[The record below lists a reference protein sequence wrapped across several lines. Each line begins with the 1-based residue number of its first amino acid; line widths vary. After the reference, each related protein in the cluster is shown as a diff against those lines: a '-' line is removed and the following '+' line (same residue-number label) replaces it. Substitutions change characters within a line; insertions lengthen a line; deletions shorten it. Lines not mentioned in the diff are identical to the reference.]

1 MKRRYEKPAML
12 VVEVEQQMRLL
23 VGSGTRGGRNPYGEP
38 TDWNW
43 G

>member
-1 MKRRYEKPAML
+1 MKRNYEKPAML

-23 VGSGTRGGRNPYGEP
+23 VGSGTNGSRNPYGEP

>member
-12 VVEVEQQMRLL
+12 VIEVEQQMRLL
-23 VGSGTRGGRNPYGEP
+23 VGSGTNGSRNPYGNP
-38 TDWNW
+38 IPGDW